1 MLYVAVI
8 LPFKLVFIEQGK
20 FFLFF
25 KYLEY
30 LTWNTIDNIINYI
43 FLADVYICF
52 NSAYFNHEGV
62 LVSNRRTLY
71 V

>member
-1 MLYVAVI
+1 VAVI
-8 LPFKLVFIEQGK
+8 LPFKLVFIDQGN

-25 KYLEY
+25 KYLENF
-30 LTWNTIDNIINYI
+30 TRNTLDNIINYI

-52 NSAYFNHEGV
+52 NSDYFNHEGV
-62 LVSNRRTLY
+62 LVSKRITLY